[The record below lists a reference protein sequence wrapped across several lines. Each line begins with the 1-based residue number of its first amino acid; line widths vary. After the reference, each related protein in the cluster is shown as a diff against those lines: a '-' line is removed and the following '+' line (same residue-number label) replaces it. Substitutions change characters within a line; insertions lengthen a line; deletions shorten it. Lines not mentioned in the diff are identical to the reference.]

1 MHSETVNGNPAPFSY
16 AYYRHML
23 DQCRK
28 AGFTVTSFERFNER
42 ITRTIILRHDVD
54 YTLDGLLEF
63 AEIEADLGCSA
74 TYLFRV
80 HADEYNLYSPVSVA
94 TIRALE
100 DMGHEI
106 GLHFEAMNVGRALQL
121 DPENLL
127 KAEKALIEI
136 ILGKAIRSCSEHREI
151 SGVLHRTPLFDSLYD
166 PYAAGFAIY
175 AMDPKYAKA
184 MKYLSDSN
192 AHWREGDVLKHINS
206 FDRFQLLVHPD
217 WWFESDLLL
226 KGPYYHPRSTHP

>member
-1 MHSETVNGNPAPFSY
+1 
-16 AYYRHML
+16 
-23 DQCRK
+23 
-28 AGFTVTSFERFNER
+28 
-42 ITRTIILRHDVD
+42 
-54 YTLDGLLEF
+54 
-63 AEIEADLGCSA
+63 
-74 TYLFRV
+74 
-80 HADEYNLYSPVSVA
+80 
-94 TIRALE
+94 
-100 DMGHEI
+100 
-106 GLHFEAMNVGRALQL
+106 
-121 DPENLL
+121 
-127 KAEKALIEI
+127 
-136 ILGKAIRSCSEHREI
+136 
-151 SGVLHRTPLFDSLYD
+151 LYD

>member
-1 MHSETVNGNPAPFSY
+1 MNMHSETVNGNPAPFSY

-106 GLHFEAMNVGRALQL
+106 GLHFEAMNVGSRAS
-121 DPENLL
+121 
-127 KAEKALIEI
+127 A
-136 ILGKAIRSCSEHREI
+136 RSRKPSQGGEGSDRDH
-151 SGVLHRTPLFDSLYD
+151 SWKSYPLVFRA
-166 PYAAGFAIY
+166 P
-175 AMDPKYAKA
+175 
-184 MKYLSDSN
+184 
-192 AHWREGDVLKHINS
+192 
-206 FDRFQLLVHPD
+206 
-217 WWFESDLLL
+217 
-226 KGPYYHPRSTHP
+226 